1 MRYISELRDG
11 ENVIEYY
18 FCKQKQSLKSKAG
31 KNYFS
36 LLLQDKTGVI
46 NAKIW
51 DLNNQIQSFEAGD
64 YIKID
69 GSVTTF
75 NNELQ
80 LNIKKL
86 RRAQEG
92 EYFEMDYVPSTN
104 KNVDS
109 MEKELNTIIESLEN
123 KFIKQLVINIFALP
137 EISENFKKH
146 TAAKAMHHNYM
157 GGLLEHTLSVAKICD
172 LLASH
177 YSSVNRDILVATGL
191 LHDVAKIMELSSFP
205 NIDYTDEGELLGH
218 IVIGSEIIGRE
229 ADKIEGFPVE
239 LKRIIQHSIL
249 AHHGE
254 FEYGSP
260 KLPRTLEAF
269 LLHCADD
276 MDAKVKMFEDAIEA
290 DNTQG
295 RWVGYNRILARNI
308 RKTEF

>member
-11 ENVIEYY
+11 EGLIGFY
-18 FCKQKQSLKSKAG
+18 FCKQKQCLKSKTG
-31 KNYFS
+31 KNYYS

-46 NAKIW
+46 NAKVW
-51 DLNNQIQSFEAGD
+51 DLNNNIQSFETGD

-69 GSVTTF
+69 GIVTTF

-80 LNIKKL
+80 LNIKKI
-86 RRAQEG
+86 RRALEG
-92 EYFEMDYVPSTN
+92 EYDETDYIPSTKYDVDKMYEELKNLMDSIKNTYMN
-104 KNVDS
+104 K
-109 MEKELNTIIESLEN
+109 
-123 KFIKQLVINIFALP
+123 LVHNIFALP
-137 EISENFKKH
+137 QIQDNFKKH

-172 LLASH
+172 LMASH
-177 YSSVNRDILVATGL
+177 YKNVNRDLLVTTGI
-191 LHDVAKIMELSSFP
+191 LHDVAKITEISSFP

-218 IVIGSEIIGRE
+218 IVMGSELVGRE
-229 ADKIEGFPVE
+229 ADKIEGFPLE
-239 LKRIIQHSIL
+239 LKRLIQHSIL
-249 AHHGE
+249 SHHGE

-276 MDAKVKMFEDAIEA
+276 MDAKVKMFEDFIEA

-295 RWVGYNRILARNI
+295 RWAGYNKILLRNI

>member
-11 ENVIEYY
+11 ENVIEFY

-46 NAKIW
+46 NAKVW
-51 DLNNQIQSFEAGD
+51 DLNNQIQSFETGD

-86 RRAQEG
+86 RRANEG
-92 EYFEMDYVPSTN
+92 EYFEMDYVPSTKEDIATMELEIN
-104 KNVDS
+104 KLIS
-109 MEKELNTIIESLEN
+109 SIEN
-123 KFIKQLVINIFALP
+123 KFIKQLVQNIFSLP
-137 EISENFKKH
+137 EIKDNFTRH

-172 LLASH
+172 LLAGH
-177 YSSVNRDILVATGL
+177 YPRVNRDILVASGL
-191 LHDVAKIMELSSFP
+191 LHDVAKIMELSQFP

-218 IVIGSEIIGRE
+218 IVMGSELVGRE
-229 ADKIEGFPVE
+229 ADKIQDFPRE
-239 LKRIIQHSIL
+239 LKHLIQHNIL

-254 FEYGSP
+254 YEYGSP

-276 MDAKVKMFEDAIEA
+276 MDAKVKMFEDAIDG
-290 DNTQG
+290 DNTHG
-295 RWVGYNRILARNI
+295 HWVGYNRILARNI